1 MMESACA
8 SDMRAHLER
17 LFQEELSVTE
27 FRQWF
32 MSAWWSAESSA
43 LDSELRIGPRIENLV
58 YILDSGEWSDDR
70 FRASLSEETVEFMR
84 SVHRPSR
91 FPVAS

>member
-1 MMESACA
+1 MESAFA
-8 SDMRAHLER
+8 SDLRAHLER
-17 LFQEELSVTE
+17 LFQEELSVAE

-43 LDSELRIGPRIENLV
+43 SDSELRMGSRIENLV

-70 FRASLSEETVEFMR
+70 FRASLSDETADFLR
-84 SVHRPSR
+84 SVDRPAR

>member
-1 MMESACA
+1 MESAFA
-8 SDMRAHLER
+8 SDLRTHLER
-17 LFQEELSVTE
+17 LFQEERSVAE

-32 MSAWWSAESSA
+32 MSAWWSAESSTS
-43 LDSELRIGPRIENLV
+43 DSELRMGSRIENLV

-70 FRASLSEETVEFMR
+70 FRASLSEETTDFMR
-84 SVHRPSR
+84 SVDRPAR